1 MKVDTVNVI
10 EWECDTI
17 QFVHS
22 FTDNEKGSKSAEEL
36 FKTLALAKRC
46 PEDEKLFD
54 SIMSSNPTNSKIIYL
69 MECKLV
75 LYIIKTIDN

>member
-22 FTDNEKGSKSAEEL
+22 FTDNEDGNKKAEEL
-36 FKTLALAKRC
+36 FSTLALGHRC
-46 PEDEKLFD
+46 PEDDVDSYIEDGHYEKAGYQIFLTH
-54 SIMSSNPTNSKIIYL
+54 S
-69 MECKLV
+69 C
-75 LYIIKTIDN
+75 